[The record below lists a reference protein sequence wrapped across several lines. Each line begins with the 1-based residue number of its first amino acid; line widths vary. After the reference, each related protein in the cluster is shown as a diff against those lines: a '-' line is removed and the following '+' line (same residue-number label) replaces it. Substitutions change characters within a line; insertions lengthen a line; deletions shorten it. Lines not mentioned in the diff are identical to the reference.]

1 MARNKA
7 THIAL
12 DLPEPDQA
20 PGYCSAHRSGKLQVC
35 SNQVH
40 LWELL
45 KPLLSTSPEYGSLGK
60 PTPGGPYIYLHKS
73 FIYLY
78 KQADQK

>member
-12 DLPEPDQA
+12 DLPESDQA
-20 PGYCSAHRSGKLQVC
+20 LGYCSGHRSGKLQVC

-45 KPLLSTSPEYGSLGK
+45 KPLLALLQNMEVWESPLQRV
-60 PTPGGPYIYLHKS
+60 PTFTYIKALL
-73 FIYLY
+73 ICINR
-78 KQADQK
+78 